1 MSIMTQEKTEN
12 RMSDISSDRAGLGQD
27 NVNEFLEKHAEEVE
41 KVRKALSLNLK
52 RQNLFNF
59 PKRNHSR
66 E

>member
-27 NVNEFLEKHAEEVE
+27 DVNEFLEKHAEEVE

-66 E
+66 K